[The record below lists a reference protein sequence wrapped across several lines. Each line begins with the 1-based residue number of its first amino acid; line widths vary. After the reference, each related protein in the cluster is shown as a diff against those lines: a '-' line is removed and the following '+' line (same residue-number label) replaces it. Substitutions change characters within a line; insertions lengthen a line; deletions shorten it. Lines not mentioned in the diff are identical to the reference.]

1 MSEFFL
7 SSSLEKSE
15 FCKGEAGMLARVQ
28 QSSAQPS
35 PAWQPL
41 LSLVFP
47 LTILLALGMLG

>member
-1 MSEFFL
+1 MSECFL